1 MHKLLLLAL
10 LSTIAISCGT
20 SSSSSSYD
28 DTSYDDTDPISYIEN
43 HPELSDTLEEGQAV
57 MSDVGDAADIGSIPL
72 LASACSD
79 LSSYAEDALI
89 QWADAPLPYFVASLG
104 SLAEAADACL
114 EGDFEAMATDMQS
127 ATSLTARQVESLKG

>member
-1 MHKLLLLAL
+1 M
-10 LSTIAISCGT
+10 LSTVVAMGCGST
-20 SSSSSSYD
+20 ESYDSGSYD
-28 DTSYDDTDPISYIEN
+28 DTSYDDTDPRSYIEN
-43 HPELSDTLEEGQAV
+43 HPELTDTLEEGQAV
-57 MSDVGDAADIGSIPL
+57 MSDVGDAADIGSITL

-114 EGDFEAMATDMQS
+114 EGDFETMATDMQS
-127 ATSLTARQVESLKG
+127 ATSLTAQQVESLKG